1 MRMDV
6 KLPLGLI
13 FSIIG
18 IILVCSGIFY
28 EKEILAKL
36 QFNFNLWWGVL
47 VFLFGVLMLVLF
59 FRSKKISAGKEDE

>member
-18 IILVCSGIFY
+18 IILVCSGFVY

-36 QFNFNLWWGVL
+36 QFNFNLWWGIL

-59 FRSKKISAGKEDE
+59 FRSQKISAGKKVE

>member
-1 MRMDV
+1 MRLDI

-18 IILVCSGIFY
+18 IILICSGLFY

-36 QFNFNLWWGVL
+36 QFNFNLWWGAL
-47 VFLFGVLMLVLF
+47 VFLFGFLMLILF
-59 FRSKKISAGKEDE
+59 FRSKKVSVGTEDE